1 MPITPHT
8 PGMSFPMTPLTPSY
22 GGHFPQTPGA
32 KSSRIGNASS
42 LRVPAA
48 HVKEIDPASQMLN
61 QLHKIVFVTQL
72 PPDMRDGQSNAQALQ
87 MRRAIEKYKRCLF
100 GRYLRGQ
107 EGLGLKEEL
116 TKFLNNREAVI
127 PVDFGGGTSG
137 SSRVEEAAD
146 ASSPESKPARWSGKL
161 TYHEMCNWIEVLL
174 KENHYYDSE
183 PLPQQQEHFE

>member
-8 PGMSFPMTPLTPSY
+8 PGMSFPMTPHTPASAY
-22 GGHFPQTPGA
+22 GRHFPQTPGKA
-32 KSSRIGNASS
+32 SRAGLGSS

-72 PPDMRDGQSNAQALQ
+72 PPDMRDGQPNAQAMH

-100 GRYLRGQ
+100 GRYSRGQ
-107 EGLGLKEEL
+107 EGLSLKEEL
-116 TKFLNNREAVI
+116 KKFLSNREDVI
-127 PVDFGGGTSG
+127 PIDFGS
-137 SSRVEEAAD
+137 SSRTMVGEDGAD
-146 ASSPESKPARWSGKL
+146 GGSPDSKPNRWTGKL

-183 PLPQQQEHFE
+183 PMPQEEGLG